1 MSLLI
6 HPNDTSKMNWIE
18 GTHDF
23 GEVVSIDGITYSK
36 ERIETENGLF
46 REKYTFTNTTEFDII
61 TQTGDIGIYT
71 PFNDNY
77 ESAEVCMTNRCHA
90 HIWCGLNSSYIMA
103 LRMGGI
109 APHLGLILTNGSIE
123 TYSVERDIKNSS
135 NDRGDFILHPAP
147 VHLVPNES
155 FTIEWD
161 LFWHDGKDDFLDK
174 IRKYKN
180 YIDIRANRYTLYEG
194 ETLELILTAHTMS
207 NINIKCNGISVDY
220 RIKDEHVITINYI
233 PELIGEHN
241 FIIEIDGIKTKTSVI
256 VLPNLNDFTKT
267 RCHFIATK
275 QQYHSPDSPLDGAYL
290 IYDNEEHRM
299 FYNHKNDYNG
309 GRERIGMGILIAK
322 YLQTNAD
329 KVLMESLEKYIV
341 YITRE
346 LFDST
351 TGEVYNDIKRNNDW
365 YRLYNHPWMSLFFL
379 EVYKL
384 TKKKD
389 YLLNSTKA
397 LNAYYKNGGAHFYPI
412 ELPMYEI
419 ITSLKK
425 AGEHGIVEQLMIHF
439 KEHADFI
446 IQTGTSYP
454 ASEVNYEQS
463 IVAPATNCLLQ
474 MYQITGEAVYLS
486 EAKKQL
492 NILELFNGMAPDYH
506 LYETAIRHWDG
517 YWFGKY
523 RLFGDTFPHYWSA
536 LTGNAFYDYYMITKD
551 ENYYNKAI
559 HSIRGTLNLINPN
572 GSASC
577 ARIYPHTVNGSR
589 ANTYDPWANDQD
601 WGLYFAFRV
610 SDKT

>member
-6 HPNDTSKMNWIE
+6 HPNDSSNMNWIE
-18 GTHDF
+18 GNHDF
-23 GEVVSIDGITYSK
+23 GEVITIDGITCTK

-46 REKYTFTNTTEFDII
+46 REKYIFTNTTEFDIF

-103 LRMGGI
+103 LRMGGT

-123 TYSVERDIKNSS
+123 TYSVERDINNSS

-147 VHLVPNES
+147 VHLAPNES
-155 FTIEWD
+155 FTIEWE
-161 LFWHDGKDDFLDK
+161 LFWHEGKDDFLSK
-174 IRKYKN
+174 IRKYTN
-180 YIDIRANRYTLYEG
+180 YIDIQANRYTLYEG
-194 ETLELILTAHTMS
+194 ETLELIIKSHTMS
-207 NINIKCNGISVDY
+207 NINIKCNGIPVDY
-220 RIKDEHVITINYI
+220 NIKDDHTITINYK
-233 PELIGEHN
+233 PEFVGEHN
-241 FIIEIDGIKTKTSVI
+241 FLIDINGINTKTSFV
-256 VLPNLNDFTKT
+256 VLPNLNDFAKT
-267 RCHFIATK
+267 RCHFIAK
-275 QQYHSPDSPLDGAYL
+275 HQQYCSPGSPLDGAYL
-290 IYDNEEHRM
+290 IYDNEENRM

-322 YLQTNAD
+322 YLQTHED
-329 KVLMESLEKYIV
+329 KSLMESLEKYIV
-341 YITRE
+341 YVTRE

-351 TGEVYNDIKRNNDW
+351 SGEVYNDIRRNNDW

-379 EVYKL
+379 EVYRL
-384 TKKKD
+384 TNRKD

-397 LNAYYKNGGAHFYPI
+397 IKVFYENGGAHFYPI

-419 ITSLKK
+419 ITSLKN
-425 AGEHGIVEQLMIHF
+425 AREHSIAEQLMVHF
-439 KEHADFI
+439 KVHADNI

-474 MYQITGEAVYLS
+474 MYQITGSAIYLS

-492 NILELFNGMAPDYH
+492 DILELFNGIAPDYH

-536 LTGNAFYDYYMITKD
+536 LTGNAFYDYYKITKD

-559 HSIRGTLNLINPN
+559 HSIRGTLNLIKPD

-577 ARIYPHTVNGSR
+577 ARIYPHTVNGCK
-589 ANTYDPWANDQD
+589 ANIYDPWANDQD
-601 WGLYFAFRV
+601 WGLYFALRAC
-610 SDKT
+610 DND